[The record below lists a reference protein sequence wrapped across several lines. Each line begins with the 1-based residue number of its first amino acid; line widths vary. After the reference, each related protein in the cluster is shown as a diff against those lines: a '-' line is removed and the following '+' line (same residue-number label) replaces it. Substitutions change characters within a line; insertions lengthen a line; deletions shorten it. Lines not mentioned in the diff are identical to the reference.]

1 MDGGCSSKKNQYYL
15 ETEAIE
21 ALIRSHISFNKPATS
36 YYLCMECTQFHL
48 TSKGK
53 KNLLLSKPDIIKR
66 IKREQNSQ
74 DWSKRLRKK

>member
-21 ALIRSHISFNKPATS
+21 ALIRSNVSFNKPATS
-36 YYLCMECTQFHL
+36 YYLCTECAQFHL
-48 TSKGK
+48 TSKGEK
-53 KNLLLSKPDIIKR
+53 HLILSKSDIIKR